1 MATSS
6 GRSTDD
12 RKRDVLAVLERNGDA
27 FFATASRDA
36 KPHLIVVATWWN
48 GSEIV
53 LATMTSTRTARNLT
67 EGATARLAYGPSND
81 VVMVD
86 AHVAASEP
94 AGDGSSE
101 LARGFAAACGWN
113 PGEESGDWTFYR
125 LEPRKIQA
133 YRGYEETAGR
143 DVMLRGE
150 WL

>member
-1 MATSS
+1 MAGSS
-6 GRSTDD
+6 GRSADE

-27 FFATASRDA
+27 FVATASRDG
-36 KPHLIVVATWWN
+36 KPHLIVVATWWI

-53 LATMTSTRTARNLT
+53 LATMTSTRTARNLN
-67 EGATARLAYGPSND
+67 EGATARLAYGPSDD

-86 AHVAASEP
+86 ARLAGSEP

-101 LARGFAAACGWN
+101 LAQGFAAACGWN
-113 PGEESGDWTFYR
+113 PGEESGDWTLFR

-133 YRGYEETAGR
+133 YRGYGETAGR
-143 DVMLRGE
+143 DVMLGGE